1 MFKYDDDDWDYIPI
15 GAPFHSDIYSEKDKK
30 PKNDDDDYA
39 PIGAPYHHDDD

>member
-1 MFKYDDDDWDYIPI
+1 MFKYDDDWDYVPI

-39 PIGAPYHHDDD
+39 PIGAPYHHDND